1 MKHIVVLGAGLGG
14 MPMAF
19 ELQALL
25 KPDER
30 LTVIAK
36 GVQGKRQSGRPGFPL
51 SRE

>member
-25 KPDER
+25 KPENAYGDRE
-30 LTVIAK
+30 
-36 GVQGKRQSGRPGFPL
+36 GR
-51 SRE
+51 